1 MELSELVD
9 QVADFDKLPP
19 REKIRL
25 FAWYLH
31 THRGQEHFGSD
42 HIRALYKELHIV
54 PDDVGKYVMRMSS
67 MNSPDLTRER
77 PGFKLTRTVR
87 SQLDEKYGSHPSMQV
102 VSKLLT
108 SLPEQV
114 PDTAEK
120 VFLAEAI
127 NCYRVRAYR
136 ACIVMTWN
144 LAFDHLLNWILKDPA
159 RLAAFNSEIPVK
171 FQKTPRK
178 AAIVINGYDDFTD
191 ELKEFEIIELCRNAN
206 LINDNLTRN
215 LKEKLGKR
223 NTAAHPSTTMV
234 VGQSQA
240 DDVVTDLVHN
250 VVLAL
255 T

>member
-1 MELSELVD
+1 MQLREFVD

-25 FAWYLH
+25 FGWYLH

-42 HIRALYKELHIV
+42 NIRALYKELHMV

-67 MNSPDLTRER
+67 MNNPDLARER
-77 PGFKLTRTVR
+77 PGFKLTRAVR
-87 SQLDEKYGSHPSMQV
+87 TMLDEKYGDQPSMQP

-108 SLPEQV
+108 ALPDQV

-144 LAFDHLLNWILKDPA
+144 LAFDHLVNWILKDPA
-159 RLAAFNSEIPVK
+159 RLAAFNAQIPLK
-171 FQKTPRK
+171 FQKSPK
-178 AAIVINGYDDFTD
+178 KVGIVVKGYDDFTD
-191 ELKEFEIIELCRNAN
+191 GLKEFEVIELCRNAN

-223 NTAAHPSTTMV
+223 NTAAHPSTLV
-234 VGQSQA
+234 VGQPQA
-240 DDVVTDLVHN
+240 DDVVSDLVHN